1 MLYLG
6 GSVVMLHP
14 WENVRIVTPGRLRP
28 RLLTEYVSKKYWS
41 QKQFPL
47 LATAGPRWSEMS
59 DSEEDEIRTTLLLPT
74 SSAATSL
81 AVAEPVP
88 KKLRFAEDAA
98 ATGPDSAATGPVPDI
113 EAEDEDF

>member
-1 MLYLG
+1 M
-6 GSVVMLHP
+6 
-14 WENVRIVTPGRLRP
+14 TPGRLRP
-28 RLLTEYVSKKYWS
+28 RLLTEYVSRKDWA

-47 LATAGPRWSEMS
+47 LATGGPRWSEMS
-59 DSEEDEIRTTLLLPT
+59 DSEEEEIRTTLLLPT

-81 AVAEPVP
+81 AVSAATSLVVPEPVP